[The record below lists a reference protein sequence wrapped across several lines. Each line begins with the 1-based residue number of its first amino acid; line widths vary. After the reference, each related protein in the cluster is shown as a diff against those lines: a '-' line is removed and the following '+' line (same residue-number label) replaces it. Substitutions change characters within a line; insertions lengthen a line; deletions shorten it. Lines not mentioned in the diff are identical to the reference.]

1 MDFYMLPYGD
11 NIYKIFKEET
21 ESKEQFNSRCWF
33 IAKKQPTTSNFN
45 NIVSLSKIYRN
56 VKYLDTE
63 YPENIMK
70 QLI

>member
-1 MDFYMLPYGD
+1 MDFYILPYRD
-11 NIYKIFKEET
+11 NIYKVFKEET
-21 ESKEQFNSRCWF
+21 ESKEQFNTRCWF
-33 IAKKQPTTSNFN
+33 IAKKQPTASNFD

-63 YPENIMK
+63 YPENIMN